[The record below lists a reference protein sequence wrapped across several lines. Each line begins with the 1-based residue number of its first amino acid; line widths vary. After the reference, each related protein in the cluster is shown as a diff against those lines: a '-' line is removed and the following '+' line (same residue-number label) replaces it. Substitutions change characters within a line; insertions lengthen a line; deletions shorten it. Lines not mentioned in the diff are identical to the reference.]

1 MLVGAWP
8 DPFLTSQVVQV
19 DRIQGIADYLA
30 NPADPMQWVWLGVIV
45 LGVVFLILVLYLIN
59 KSQQK
64 RIEARR
70 RLRRMRRHK
79 AKNEGQNQRNGILS
93 RKPPARRSRKG

>member
-1 MLVGAWP
+1 MLTGAWP
-8 DPFLTSQVVQV
+8 DLFLTSQVVQV

-45 LGVVFLILVLYLIN
+45 LGFLFLILVFYLIN

-70 RLRRMRRHK
+70 RLRRMKRHK
-79 AKNEGQNQRNGILS
+79 AKAEGQQRNGFLS
-93 RKPPARRSRKG
+93 RKPPSRPSRKG